1 MIVAS
6 IRNGFQPHAVGLSGL
21 GCADCSG
28 SCGKFTGGPIGPAKS
43 HIHAL
48 MGLGFCGDGEAATCP
63 FASQLYSTSLD
74 PRVASN
80 PNPIYAVGSPQWLDI
95 TGGGSMVV
103 QNVQSPVQPQGVIG
117 VDPTAQIIVPVNT
130 QVAQT
135 AQQQV
140 QSNGIVATPVVA
152 PTSLD
157 TSSTGIIQSNL
168 NPLFATVFGIPLWMI
183 LGVGAL
189 ALAVKGE
196 S

>member
-28 SCGKFTGGPIGPAKS
+28 NCGKFTGGPIGPAKS

-95 TGGGSMVV
+95 TGEGSMVV

-152 PTSLD
+152 PVGSGVVA
-157 TSSTGIIQSNL
+157 SSNSFMDLLEG
-168 NPLFATVFGIPLWMI
+168 TVFGIPLWMI
-183 LGVGAL
+183 LGAGAL